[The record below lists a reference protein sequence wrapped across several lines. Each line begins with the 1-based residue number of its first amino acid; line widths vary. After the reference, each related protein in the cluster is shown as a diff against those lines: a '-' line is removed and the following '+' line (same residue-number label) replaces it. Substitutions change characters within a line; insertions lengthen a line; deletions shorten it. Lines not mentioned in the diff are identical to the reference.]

1 MFYFT
6 QVRVIDSELW
16 QRFLRKGQEWTEN
29 WLNEN
34 VKMMA
39 VDEHLT
45 HVMAEFAKFS
55 KLTCESPS
63 LGRKH

>member
-1 MFYFT
+1 MAT
-6 QVRVIDSELW
+6 
-16 QRFLRKGQEWTEN
+16 FLRKGQEWTEN
-29 WLNEN
+29 WLGEN

-45 HVMAEFAKFS
+45 HVMAEFARFS
-55 KLTCESPS
+55 KAVPGESPS